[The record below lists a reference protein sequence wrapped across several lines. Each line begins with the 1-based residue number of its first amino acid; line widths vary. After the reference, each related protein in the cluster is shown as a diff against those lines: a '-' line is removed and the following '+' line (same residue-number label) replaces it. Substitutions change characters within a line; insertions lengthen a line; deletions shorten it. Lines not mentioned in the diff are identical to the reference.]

1 MSSSALIV
9 LRALLN
15 AIFLRPFLA
24 AQLPGSEH
32 IGQALR
38 FCLSDLVKMKVVP
51 ARTCSAREFG
61 LDLDEKTL
69 NTKGAGL
76 HGWLVLSRAAFV
88 LSRATRSAI
97 SSIRAALD
105 KRLSFSMAARIRRSM
120 RALPASP
127 STGEALSSSGPI
139 HSSTQGASD

>member
-97 SSIRAALD
+97 SSMRGRASRPSGRD
-105 KRLSFSMAARIRRSM
+105 RRS
-120 RALPASP
+120 RRRHAAVPKGHAHRR
-127 STGEALSSSGPI
+127 SS
-139 HSSTQGASD
+139 HHW